1 MLLLLMDAWH
11 TGRKG
16 VSALQ
21 LHKML
26 GIAYQTAWH
35 LEHRIRK
42 AMETD
47 DIVMAGI
54 VQADE
59 TYIGGKERWK
69 HANKKLHERWPEGRV
84 LVMGFRDHIGR
95 IALFPIPNADRA
107 TLEHAIQTNIEPG
120 STIYTDGHAGY
131 VHLPSLGYDHE
142 WVNHSVGEFVDGMAT
157 TNGIESCWA
166 LLKRG
171 YVGTFHLM
179 SPKHL
184 HRYCSEF
191 TYRHNSGPGNG
202 LETIGRTLRCMV
214 GKRLSWNDQGN
225 RV

>member
-69 HANKKLHERWPEGRV
+69 HADKKLHERWPEGRV
-84 LVMGFRDHIGR
+84 LVMGFRDHTGR

-120 STIYTDGHAGY
+120 STIYTDGHSGY